1 MGGGISQGRLNAG
14 ALTGVSTMSPDGEE
28 EATAPVEEAVDKSMG
43 CTGVITSS
51 LEASTAAL
59 AGKPGGGT
67 PGFISGIVALLTG
80 FTPCVNIP
88 RGLVAGTAC
97 SEGTVTEFAVLVNES
112 INLRRGVALGVI
124 FGALVI
130 GVVFV

>member
-14 ALTGVSTMSPDGEE
+14 VLTGVSTISPDGEE
-28 EATAPVEEAVDKSMG
+28 EATALVEEAADKSMG

-51 LEASTAAL
+51 LETSTASL

-67 PGFISGIVALLTG
+67 PGFISGIVAS
-80 FTPCVNIP
+80 FTLCVNIP

>member
-14 ALTGVSTMSPDGEE
+14 VLTGVSTISPDGEE
-28 EATAPVEEAVDKSMG
+28 ATALVEEAADKSMG

-51 LEASTAAL
+51 LETSTASL

-67 PGFISGIVALLTG
+67 PGFISGIVAS
-80 FTPCVNIP
+80 FTLCVNIP

-97 SEGTVTEFAVLVNES
+97 STEGTVAEFAVLVNES
-112 INLRRGVALGVI
+112 INLLRGVVLGVI